1 MLDDDLMM
9 MLLLHFPPSHPCASG
24 RKKHTPGISQNL
36 SFMKSSPTRI
46 AAAVAAGSSAAAAAG
61 SSAAPAENKASPVA
75 TSSRWLM
82 ASRVRK
88 PSFLLEN
95 LP

>member
-9 MLLLHFPPSHPCASG
+9 ILLLLHFPPSHPCASG
-24 RKKHTPGISQNL
+24 RKKHTQGISQNL

-46 AAAVAAGSSAAAAAG
+46 AAAVAAG